1 MYQSPMPYRHR
12 IATLDDLPT
21 IVAIYNSTIASREV
35 TADTEPVS
43 VESRLHWFHEHQPE
57 KRPLWV
63 IEAAGDMSEKP
74 AILGWISYSNFY
86 GRPAYSGTAEV
97 SIYIDEAWRG
107 KGIGRYALTQ
117 AIAHAPK
124 IAVHTVLGFI
134 FGHNAASLALFRQ
147 FGFEQ
152 WANFPKVATLD
163 GVERDLIILGKR
175 VA

>member
-1 MYQSPMPYRHR
+1 MSFRHR

-43 VESRLHWFHEHQPE
+43 VDSRLHWFHDHQPE
-57 KRPLWV
+57 RRPLWV
-63 IEAAGDMSEKP
+63 VERADDTSARPE
-74 AILGWISYSNFY
+74 ILGWISYSNFY

-97 SIYIDEAWRG
+97 SIYIAEAWRG
-107 KGIGRYALTQ
+107 KGIGKYALTE
-117 AIAHAPK
+117 AIAFAPQ
-124 IAVHTVLGFI
+124 ISVHTVLGFI
-134 FGHNAASLALFRQ
+134 FGHNGASLALFRK
-147 FGFEQ
+147 FGFEE
-152 WANFPKVATLD
+152 WAHFPRVANLD

>member
-1 MYQSPMPYRHR
+1 MSFRHR
-12 IATLDDLPT
+12 YATLADLPT

-43 VESRLHWFHEHQPE
+43 VESRLNWFHEHQPE

-63 IEAAGDMSEKP
+63 IERADDTSANPE
-74 AILGWISYSNFY
+74 ILGWISYSNFY

-97 SIYIDEAWRG
+97 SIYIAEAWRG
-107 KGIGRYALTQ
+107 KGIGRYALTE
-117 AIAHAPK
+117 AIAHAPQ

-134 FGHNAASLALFRQ
+134 FGHNNASLALFRK
-147 FGFEQ
+147 FGFDE
-152 WANFPKVATLD
+152 WANFPRVANLD

>member
-1 MYQSPMPYRHR
+1 MSFRHR
-12 IATLDDLPT
+12 YATLEDLPT

-35 TADTEPVS
+35 TADTEPVT
-43 VESRLHWFHEHQPE
+43 VESRLPWFHDHQPE

-63 IEAAGDMSEKP
+63 IERADDTSANPE
-74 AILGWISYSNFY
+74 ILGWISYSNFY

-97 SIYIDEAWRG
+97 SIYIAESWRG
-107 KGIGRYALTQ
+107 KGIGRYALTE
-117 AIAHAPK
+117 AIAHAPR

-134 FGHNAASLALFRQ
+134 FGHNAASLALFRK
-147 FGFEQ
+147 FGFEE
-152 WANFPKVATLD
+152 WANFPRVANLD

>member
-1 MYQSPMPYRHR
+1 MTKFRHR

-43 VESRLHWFHEHQPE
+43 VASRLPWFHEHHPQR
-57 KRPLWV
+57 RPLWV
-63 IEAAGDMSEKP
+63 IEEAGRDG
-74 AILGWISYSNFY
+74 IIGWISYSNFY

-107 KGIGRYALTQ
+107 KGVGRFALQ
-117 AIAHAPK
+117 EAIDFAPQVN
-124 IAVHTVLGFI
+124 VHTVLGFI
-134 FGHNAASLALFRQ
+134 FGHNKPSLALFEK
-147 FGFEQ
+147 FGFET
-152 WANFPKVATLD
+152 WARLPRVANLD
-163 GVERDLIILGKR
+163 GIERDLIILGKR

>member
-1 MYQSPMPYRHR
+1 MSFRHR

-43 VESRLHWFHEHQPE
+43 VESRLNWFHDHQPE
-57 KRPLWV
+57 RRPLWV
-63 IEAAGDMSEKP
+63 IERADDTSDQPE
-74 AILGWISYSNFY
+74 ILGWISYSNFY

-97 SIYIDEAWRG
+97 SIYIHEAWRG
-107 KGIGRYALTQ
+107 KGIGRYALTE
-117 AIAHAPK
+117 AIAFAPQVN
-124 IAVHTVLGFI
+124 VHTVLGFI
-134 FGHNAASLALFRQ
+134 FGHNGASLALFRK
-147 FGFEQ
+147 FGFEE
-152 WANFPKVATLD
+152 WAHFPRVANLD

>member
-1 MYQSPMPYRHR
+1 MSFRHR

-43 VESRLHWFHEHQPE
+43 VESRLNWFHEHQPE
-57 KRPLWV
+57 RRPLWV
-63 IEAAGDMSEKP
+63 IERADDTSARPEN
-74 AILGWISYSNFY
+74 LGWISYSNFY

-97 SIYIDEAWRG
+97 SIYIAESWRG
-107 KGIGRYALTQ
+107 KGIGRYALAE
-117 AIAHAPK
+117 AIAYAPR

-134 FGHNAASLALFRQ
+134 FGHNKPSLALFRK
-147 FGFEQ
+147 FGFDE
-152 WANFPKVATLD
+152 WAHFPRVANLD

>member
-1 MYQSPMPYRHR
+1 MTKFRHR

-43 VESRLHWFHEHQPE
+43 VESRLPWFHDHQPAR
-57 KRPLWV
+57 RPLWV
-63 IEAAGDMSEKP
+63 IEEADRDG
-74 AILGWISYSNFY
+74 IIGWISYSNFY

-107 KGIGRYALTQ
+107 KGVGRYALQ
-117 AIAHAPK
+117 EAIDFAPQVN
-124 IAVHTVLGFI
+124 VHTVLGFI
-134 FGHNAASLALFRQ
+134 FGHNQPSLALFEK
-147 FGFEQ
+147 FGFET
-152 WANFPKVATLD
+152 WAKLPRVANLD
-163 GVERDLIILGKR
+163 GIERDLIILGKR